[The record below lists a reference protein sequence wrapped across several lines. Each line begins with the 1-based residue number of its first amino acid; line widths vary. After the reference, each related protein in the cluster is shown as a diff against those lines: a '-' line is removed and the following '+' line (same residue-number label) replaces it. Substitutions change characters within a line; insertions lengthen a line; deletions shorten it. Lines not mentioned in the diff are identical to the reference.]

1 MRNIWIE
8 KSSAIIEEKI
18 DCDDKAALQLDDVVE
33 LWKAVKIKVF
43 KLKQLIAS
51 GEISFYAFSG
61 IAISFPV
68 VKFQLNLPSSLF
80 LLF

>member
-18 DCDDKAALQLDDVVE
+18 DCDDEAALQLDDIVE
-33 LWKAVKIKVF
+33 LWKAVKIKVV

-51 GEISFYAFSG
+51 GEISFCAILG
-61 IAISFPV
+61 IAISFSV
-68 VKFQLNLPSSLF
+68 VKFQLDLPSSLF